1 VLQPFQSSGATTIF
15 IMRDFRGCC
24 AIYMDAISSTNE
36 MEGKILIATNLLSW
50 LNSMFTGTN

>member
-1 VLQPFQSSGATTIF
+1 
-15 IMRDFRGCC
+15 
-24 AIYMDAISSTNE
+24 MDAISSANE